1 MKKALFSAVL
11 ASVISLPAIAATDS
25 YTLDPTHTFANFE
38 IDHFGYSTH
47 RGRFNTTTGKLS
59 LDVAEK
65 TGSVEVNIDTA
76 SIDTGFAKLEE
87 HLRGE
92 DFLDVKKFPKMTFKS
107 SKFGFEGDNLSS
119 IEGELTLHGV
129 TKPVTLTVT
138 HFKCA
143 MHPLFKKDVCGATAT
158 TTIKRTEFGVT
169 KYAPAV
175 GDGVKILL
183 QVEAAKDVAEPAK
196 K

>member
-1 MKKALFSAVL
+1 MKKALFSVVL
-11 ASVISLPAIAATDS
+11 ASVISLPAVAAPDS

-59 LDVAEK
+59 LDVAGK

-107 SKFGFEGDNLSS
+107 SKFAFEGDNLSS
-119 IEGELTLHGV
+119 IQGELTLHGV

-175 GDGVKILL
+175 GDEVKILL
-183 QVEAAKDVAEPAK
+183 QVEAAKDAPEAK